1 MRHFLNDRA
10 GLPLVFA
17 LLWLPLGCAPKPK
30 PQPVIPPPPPGDLL
44 HYSGKANEKAAGKV
58 SVRVEESTIGAKKPK
73 VSAFQFGEEHT
84 ITELKPDGS
93 MHVTGAFINVETLGD
108 TPREKKDGE
117 VVARALQEV
126 KVAYDIDARGT
137 VTNFAAPLS
146 DEYDAKVVSRTRLIA
161 QWVYGA
167 DRGPLFDPG
176 RIEVTKGWKIRAEVP
191 IKSGDTTVGNKN
203 WDIDYTY
210 TKKEKGI
217 CSIELNG
224 KVSGESQG
232 TQLSGEVKG
241 ELRLD
246 QSAGHLVYQDIDSNS
261 AFRAGGSDK
270 GGHIV
275 HVHVTW
281 ELATDAPAPAPAAA
295 TDSTGI
301 LN

>member
-1 MRHFLNDRA
+1 M
-10 GLPLVFA
+10 
-17 LLWLPLGCAPKPK
+17 PKPK
-30 PQPVIPPPPPGDLL
+30 PQPPPPPPPPGDLL
-44 HYSGKANEKAAGKV
+44 HYAGKANEKLVGKV
-58 SVRVEESTIGAKKPK
+58 SVRVEESNIGAKKPK

-84 ITELKPDGS
+84 ITEVKPDGS
-93 MHVTGAFINVETLGD
+93 MHITGAFVNVETLGD
-108 TPREKKDGE
+108 TPREKKEGE

-126 KVAYDIDARGT
+126 KVAYDVDPRGN

-146 DEYDAKVVSRTRLIA
+146 DEYDAKVLSRTRLIA

-176 RIEVTKGWKIRAEVP
+176 LIEATKGWKIRAEVP
-191 IKSGDTTVGNKN
+191 IKAGENTVGNKN

-217 CSIELNG
+217 ISIELNG

-246 QSAGHLVYQDIDSNS
+246 NRAGHLTYQDIDSNS
-261 AFRAGGSDK
+261 TFRAGGSDK
-270 GGHIV
+270 GGHNV
-275 HVHVTW
+275 HIHVTW
-281 ELATDAPAPAPAAA
+281 EAATDAPPAATGA
-295 TDSTGI
+295 DANGI